1 MCSVCGADPLV
12 RLPGR
17 RNQPRSNNTIQLKHK
32 TTPVE
37 RYNPKMALKS
47 IFLSLFPLFLA
58 AQPATSP
65 IPRKLD
71 PARLEAIEQRMKSY
85 VDRGII
91 AGAVTLVARDGVIGR
106 ISATGFRDLDAKSP
120 IKADTIFQIMS
131 MTKPVTGVA
140 LQILV
145 EEGKV
150 AISDPVEK
158 YLPEFRGQWM
168 VSTKSADGMTLK
180 KPARPIT
187 IRDLMTHTS
196 GLPTDFPKPV
206 QDTRYQRTLT
216 ELVDIASQLPLE
228 FEPGTKWT
236 YSNTGLATLGRI
248 IEVAADQ
255 PYEMFVQRR
264 ILDPLGMKDT
274 HFFPPEE
281 KYNRIS
287 MAYLL
292 ADGHLKKAD
301 VDYTRK
307 GAKMPG
313 PAGGLFS
320 TAADLAKF
328 YNMMLSGGALNGKR
342 ILSKASVDTM
352 THLHTDAIDPA
363 GHGPGMGYGLTW
375 TVVKDARGTTD
386 LRAEGTYGHGGAF
399 GTDAFVDPVRGVIGI
414 FLIQRTSGGTSTER
428 DTFRAMAEAAALD

>member
-1 MCSVCGADPLV
+1 MVPKPLLLFILPVILAGQVGA
-12 RLPGR
+12 
-17 RNQPRSNNTIQLKHK
+17 
-32 TTPVE
+32 
-37 RYNPKMALKS
+37 
-47 IFLSLFPLFLA
+47 
-58 AQPATSP
+58 
-65 IPRKLD
+65 PRKLD
-71 PARLEAIEQRMKSY
+71 PARLEAMEQRMKSY
-85 VDRGII
+85 VDRGTI
-91 AGAVTLVARDGVIGR
+91 AGAVTLVARDGVVGR
-106 ISATGFRDLDAKSP
+106 ISAAGYQDLEAKKP

-145 EEGKV
+145 DEGRV
-150 AISDPVEK
+150 VISDPVEK

-168 VSTKSADGMTLK
+168 ITAKSADGITLR
-180 KPARPIT
+180 KPARAIT

-274 HFFPPEE
+274 HFFPPAE
-281 KYNRIS
+281 KYGRIS

-292 ADGHLKKAD
+292 SGGKLQKAD

-320 TAADLAKF
+320 TATDLAKF
-328 YNMMLSGGALNGKR
+328 YNMMLNGGVAPGGSR
-342 ILSKASVDTM
+342 ILSKASVETM
-352 THLHTDAIDPA
+352 THIHTGSIDPA
-363 GHGPGMGYGLTW
+363 GAPGTGYGLTW
-375 TVVKDARGTTD
+375 SVVKDARGTVD
-386 LRAEGTYGHGGAF
+386 LRSQGTFGHGGAF
-399 GTDAFVDPVRGVIGI
+399 GTDAFVDPVRGLVGI
-414 FLIQRTSGGTSTER
+414 FLIQRTGGGTTMER
-428 DTFRAMAEAAALD
+428 DSFRAMAEAAALD